1 MTIHLVGTFYVI
13 IHCFL
18 LAPAEAFS
26 FANVKRPTAQI
37 HSRQSKLLDD
47 FPSSL
52 SGYTLLQMA
61 GGWGKRKKELT
72 PEESARGD
80 GVSGERRGFDAYELQ
95 VRSYKHLRIG
105 RSETQT

>member
-1 MTIHLVGTFYVI
+1 MTVHFVGTCYAI

-18 LAPAEAFS
+18 LSPGEAFS
-26 FANVKRPTAQI
+26 FANVKRPTVLI
-37 HSRQSKLLDD
+37 HSRQNKLCDN
-47 FPSSL
+47 FRSSL
-52 SGYTLLQMA
+52 SVYTLLRMS

-95 VRSYKHLRIG
+95 VRY
-105 RSETQT
+105 